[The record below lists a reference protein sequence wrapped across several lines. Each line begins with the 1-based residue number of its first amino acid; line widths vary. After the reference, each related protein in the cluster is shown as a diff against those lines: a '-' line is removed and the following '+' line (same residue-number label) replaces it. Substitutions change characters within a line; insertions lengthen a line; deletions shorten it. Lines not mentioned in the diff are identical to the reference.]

1 MATPAATFLGAFQA
15 ADSSARDWQ
24 RLALAQQQ
32 QANAMA
38 QQLVENKKAQQA
50 QDFNQMLA
58 LMKREDDTSQ
68 FEQQNSRLWAAQNS
82 QDILGNYNAVT
93 GRMGAATSRYNQ
105 ILDARRLQQQQQYN
119 DDPLGVM
126 GGASPSTTEPA
137 LPSIPSIDDP
147 QGGPLFNFGGRTYGQ
162 DWGPATATVFGGQN
176 DPEDN
181 GLSAFGGPTGSG
193 GREGVAIPAKVLQ
206 QTIGGTKSDWERA
219 GAEVTLADGTKTV
232 LPIAD
237 LGTAERIWERNQGP
251 TLDLTPGAVGS
262 LGGAVI
268 TDRNGRQTGVRLP
281 SQIAN
286 VRVVPDFQQASG
298 SAAAPSPPDLSLPQ
312 PELTSGDPGPVPV
325 PDPFNLG
332 IPTPPAATA
341 APELPSASAVPTP
354 PASFVG
360 DDLTGQVSQ
369 QMRDLR
375 REAELQKRMA
385 GQANQM
391 AGMWQAAAGRIRGNP
406 VNQAA
411 YMSVAEQYRQKALE
425 SGVAAAE
432 AKIQA
437 QQLAKDEAEIRKGQQ
452 EIAKLASL
460 TGVLPDA
467 DVAQIKELAA
477 NPLSTGYRETIT
489 KTLTDYDEVRKDQGL
504 NYRSN
509 GYATAERVALAG
521 KRLEK
526 NRKDMESFDK
536 LQSLQAS
543 LAAAG
548 DDPKAQKT
556 IKGKIEDAKPGAER
570 WQRLKGEFDAAVKAD
585 IRAEPTPDVPAGT
598 ASTPAAAP
606 AGPPA
611 DDWLARANAL
621 IKQDSKT
628 TDMPIQEQQKWSQ
641 AKDAVS
647 NFLGGERGIIQEI
660 ADYGKADRGEI
671 QTLDKL
677 KRALTTAVMK
687 KVTAARQKSGSGL
700 VERLGNPQEDGDVRV
715 SPQELGL
722 NGLPMNARSI
732 DSVVEA
738 LAEDIWTKRMGRNLN
753 SAATPNSPGIS
764 APLRGVFEN
773 ILSKKDKTAAQ

>member
-58 LMKREDDTSQ
+58 LMKREDDTSR

-119 DDPLGVM
+119 DDPLALPEL
-126 GGASPSTTEPA
+126 GGSTGTSTTEPA

-262 LGGAVI
+262 LGGTVI

-298 SAAAPSPPDLSLPQ
+298 SAAAPSPPDLSVPDITAPSAGWNLDAIG
-312 PELTSGDPGPVPV
+312 LNVPV
-325 PDPFNLG
+325 PSSAQADS
-332 IPTPPAATA
+332 
-341 APELPSASAVPTP
+341 APLLPSASAVPTP

-369 QMRDLR
+369 QMTALR
-375 REAELQKRMA
+375 REAALLKMQEQ
-385 GQANQM
+385 QATNQ
-391 AGMWQAAAGRIRGNP
+391 ARIYQSQVQRIRNP
-406 VNQAA
+406 VNKAA
-411 YMSVAEQYRQKALE
+411 YQARADEARAVALQSSVQAE
-425 SGVAAAE
+425 E
-432 AKIQA
+432 AQVQA

-548 DDPKAQKT
+548 DDPKVQKT

-570 WQRLKGEFDAAVKAD
+570 WQRLKGEFDAAVAAD
-585 IRAEPTPDVPAGT
+585 TRAEPNAEPAAAQTPA
-598 ASTPAAAP
+598 TPAA
-606 AGPPA
+606 PPA
-611 DDWLARANAL
+611 DIFAEADKARSA
-621 IKQDSKT
+621 
-628 TDMPIQEQQKWSQ
+628 QQ
-641 AKDAVS
+641 
-647 NFLGGERGIIQEI
+647 
-660 ADYGKADRGEI
+660 
-671 QTLDKL
+671 
-677 KRALTTAVMK
+677 
-687 KVTAARQKSGSGL
+687 SGM
-700 VERLGNPQEDGDVRV
+700 
-715 SPQELGL
+715 SPQELQAWTDAKNSVYRMFGNRQGVVQL
-722 NGLPMNARSI
+722 IAREPAGEMTLAKLKRIFRNQLRNLEPEDGEDFAVAPGFVLPKNAGSLR
-732 DSVVEA
+732 DVADA
-738 LAEDIWTKRMGRNLN
+738 LAEDLFRERG
-753 SAATPNSPGIS
+753 AAVGSSTVPNSPGIS
-764 APLRGVFEN
+764 EKGRKLIESV
-773 ILSKKDKTAAQ
+773 SKSSP